1 MGSFWQELIISLS
14 SNAIFGGLI
23 IYLGKIYLERI
34 GRNEQA
40 TIDERLKNLEQD
52 HEKRLTEGEHFHQIS
67 QQTYQKLF
75 DRKIAVYDELLSLT
89 ITFEKLT
96 HPNFANWG
104 ERTMESKIGHCLLM
118 SGIHA
123 ELSKTYSAIDKNIS
137 KNITVLSPDLSEK
150 FLIWLVHFRT
160 EFDLYNKD
168 NLDKTLD
175 TMGEA
180 FLSQVTN
187 NNEEIKN
194 LLEETDKNSYREKLR
209 LQNIRGSLLLKNLD
223 QFNEILKQI
232 KTDSLTL
239 NKKINHIYL

>member
-1 MGSFWQELIISLS
+1 MSNFWQELIISLS
-14 SNAIFGGLI
+14 GNALLGGLI

-75 DRKIAVYDELLSLT
+75 DRKIAVYDVLLSLT

-96 HPNFANWG
+96 HPNFIKWD
-104 ERTMESKIGHCLLM
+104 ERTTESKIGHCILM
-118 SGIHA
+118 SGLHA
-123 ELSKTYSAIDKNIS
+123 ELSKVYSAIDENIS
-137 KNITVLSPDLSEK
+137 KNITVLSSDLSEK

-168 NLDKTLD
+168 NLDKILD

-187 NNEEIKN
+187 NNEEIRSFLKK
-194 LLEETDKNSYREKLR
+194 TDKNSYRDKLR
-209 LQNIRGSLLLKNLD
+209 LQNVKGSLLLKNLD